1 MSIRERAY
9 KRNCLIATSALPLAY
24 LNMPKAACSTIKNI
38 LYYLETGSWF
48 SDPLGIHRHIQQG
61 STLLSGSALA
71 RHLDQNTLQ
80 RPYITFTFVR
90 HPGKRAYSGFINKIW
105 FIHPYSFPRIR
116 CFLQDSRSMV
126 VADSTDEA
134 SLPVVRSAFSLF
146 LDFVLDN
153 LAGKTPFSPNDHW
166 ASQYSTLR
174 NFGPAD
180 YISFVGRVETFRQDM
195 TDLLSMASYT
205 EDTAGLVDKRF
216 NEGATPPFV
225 YEEVLD
231 AAIAEKLLTIY
242 KSDYLAFGYKA

>member
-1 MSIRERAY
+1 MSIKERAH
-9 KRNCLIATSALPLAY
+9 KQNGLIGTSALPLAY

-61 STLLSGSALA
+61 STLLRGSALA
-71 RHLDQNTLQ
+71 KHRHQTTLQ

-90 HPGKRAYSGFINKIW
+90 HPGRRAYSAFIEKIW

-126 VADSTDEA
+126 VAGPAEEA

-153 LAGKTPFSPNDHW
+153 LAGKSPFPPNPHW
-166 ASQYSTLR
+166 ASQYSRLR
-174 NFGPAD
+174 NFRPLD
-180 YISFVGRVETFRQDM
+180 DISFVGRVETFRQDM
-195 TDLLSMASYT
+195 TALLSMASYA
-205 EDTAGLVDKRF
+205 ENTAALAGKRF
-216 NEGATPPFV
+216 NEGATPPFA

>member
-1 MSIRERAY
+1 MSIRERAH
-9 KRNCLIATSALPLAY
+9 KQNGLIATSALPLAY

-61 STLLSGSALA
+61 STLLHGSALA
-71 RHLDQNTLQ
+71 KHRHQTTLP

-90 HPGKRAYSGFINKIW
+90 HPGRRAYSAFIEKIW

-126 VADSTDEA
+126 VADSTEEA

-153 LAGKTPFSPNDHW
+153 LAGKSPFPPNPHW
-166 ASQYSTLR
+166 ASQYSRLR
-174 NFGPAD
+174 NFRAAD
-180 YISFVGRVETFRQDM
+180 DISFVGRVETFRQDM
-195 TDLLSMASYT
+195 TALLSMASYA
-205 EDTAGLVDKRF
+205 ENTAALAGKRF
-216 NEGATPPFV
+216 NEGATPPFA

-242 KSDYLAFGYKA
+242 KSDYLAFGYKD

>member
-1 MSIRERAY
+1 MSIREQAR
-9 KRNCLIATSALPLAY
+9 KQNGLIATSALPLAY

-61 STLLSGSALA
+61 STLLRGSAFA
-71 RHLDQNTLQ
+71 QHRDKNTLQ

-90 HPGKRAYSGFINKIW
+90 HPGRRAYSAFIEKIW
-105 FIHPYSFPRIR
+105 FNHSYSFPRIR
-116 CFLQDSRSMV
+116 CFLQDVMSMV
-126 VADSTDEA
+126 VDGSAEEP

-153 LAGKTPFSPNDHW
+153 LAGKSPFPPDPHW
-166 ASQYSTLR
+166 ASQYSRLR
-174 NFGPAD
+174 NFRPAD
-180 YISFVGRVETFRQDM
+180 NISFVGRVESFRQDM
-195 TDLLSMASYT
+195 TALLLMASYA
-205 EDTAGLVDKRF
+205 EHTADLVDKRF
-216 NEGATPPFV
+216 NEGPPPPFA

-242 KSDYLAFGYKA
+242 KSDYSAFGYKA

>member
-1 MSIRERAY
+1 MSIKERAH
-9 KRNCLIATSALPLAY
+9 KQNGLIGTSALPLAY

-61 STLLSGSALA
+61 STLLRGSALA
-71 RHLDQNTLQ
+71 KHRHQTTLQ

-90 HPGKRAYSGFINKIW
+90 HPGRRAYSAFIEKIW
-105 FIHPYSFPRIR
+105 FNHPYSFPRIR

-126 VADSTDEA
+126 VAGPAEEA

-153 LAGKTPFSPNDHW
+153 LAGKSPFPPNPHW
-166 ASQYSTLR
+166 ASQYSRLR
-174 NFGPAD
+174 NFRPLD
-180 YISFVGRVETFRQDM
+180 DISFVGRVETFRQDM
-195 TDLLSMASYT
+195 TALLSMASYA
-205 EDTAGLVDKRF
+205 ENTAALASKRF
-216 NEGATPPFV
+216 NEGATPPFA

>member
-61 STLLSGSALA
+61 STLLRGSALA

-105 FIHPYSFPRIR
+105 FIHPYSFQRIR

-126 VADSTDEA
+126 VPGAAEEA
-134 SLPVVRSAFSLF
+134 SLSVVRSAFSLISYWTTWQARPPSHQTTTGHRNTAR
-146 LDFVLDN
+146 FVILGQQTTS
-153 LAGKTPFSPNDHW
+153 LLW
-166 ASQYSTLR
+166 A
-174 NFGPAD
+174 
-180 YISFVGRVETFRQDM
+180 V
-195 TDLLSMASYT
+195 
-205 EDTAGLVDKRF
+205 
-216 NEGATPPFV
+216 
-225 YEEVLD
+225 
-231 AAIAEKLLTIY
+231 
-242 KSDYLAFGYKA
+242 